1 MIISFPLT
9 FLFRQH
15 MKNLLFCVSIFSILS
30 GCISGPSL
38 RYYTLENTIK
48 PLENETP
55 LCLQV
60 SSIRL
65 AESLKRKEIMVRKN
79 SVQVDYYSVHLWASS
94 LEELISNKVN
104 QTFLCHQSE
113 KKAPDYYLHIDVLNF
128 EEIETSTLPIA
139 SVKFIV
145 QFLNPTTME
154 VLAQKIYSLE
164 KESPSKEVSELVKTF
179 STCVDE
185 IIDKIYRD
193 AKNIKKPA

>member
-1 MIISFPLT
+1 MTLSFLYKTLFPTKKHFCLGCL
-9 FLFRQH
+9 FL
-15 MKNLLFCVSIFSILS
+15 LS
-30 GCISGPSL
+30 SLAGCISGPSL
-38 RYYTLENTIK
+38 HYYTLENTIK
-48 PLENETP
+48 PLENTTP

-94 LEELISNKVN
+94 LEELISNKMN

-128 EEIETSTLPIA
+128 EEMETPTFPIA
-139 SVKFIV
+139 NVKFIV
-145 QFLNPTTME
+145 QFLNPANME
-154 VLAQKIYSLE
+154 VLIQKIYSIE
-164 KESPSKEVSELVKTF
+164 KQSPNKEVPELVKTF
-179 STCVDE
+179 SSCVDE
-185 IIDKIYRD
+185 VINKIYTD